1 MILHDDGHFEL
12 EPHETDVE
20 DSIEPDDYYEAPA
33 GCCFPDICLMPGDHL
48 LSECHTAEMYEASIK
63 D

>member
-12 EPHETDVE
+12 EPEDTDVT
-20 DSIEPDDYYEAPA
+20 DSVEPDDYYEAPA
-33 GCCFPDICLMPGDHL
+33 GCCFPGECLMPGAHL

-63 D
+63 E